1 MAYSESQSSTTKRA
15 AAAQISFT
23 KEPNTCGFIE
33 APTSAPTTSPEDQ
46 AWTCPGPCI
55 SSNSFLGCRSPVPTK
70 CLGSSVHSVAGGCK
84 EGELCCKYRPDT
96 ACYTWL
102 STKDAATFTLYECSS
117 TSGTGNLLAS
127 PTAMPDLVLTTIL
140 GSTSSNILTGSETSS
155 FTTVSPL
162 PTSTQEPQQEAS
174 KGAIA
179 ASVAGALA
187 FLGLLAGGVVYL
199 YIWNKKKKK
208 REGFTG
214 LNRRGSMAISGPYM
228 VSGLPPKFPPPPPAP
243 PRPPMSP
250 GVYDME
256 VFDQGRGTSSM
267 YSTGNFVERG
277 SEEFVPPPLNAPGRP
292 RRDGEA
298 VSGGWI

>member
-1 MAYSESQSSTTKRA
+1 MAYSESQSSTTKGA
-15 AAAQISFT
+15 AAVQLPFT
-23 KEPNTCGFIE
+23 KEPNTCGFIDS
-33 APTSAPTTSPEDQ
+33 PTSAPTISPKDQ

-70 CLGSSVHSVAGGCK
+70 CLGSSVDSIAGGCK

-102 STKDAATFTLYECSS
+102 STDDASTFTLYECGS

-127 PTAMPDLVLTTIL
+127 PTDLPGPILTTIL
-140 GSTSSNILTGSETSS
+140 GSTSKFLTGSETQSAAITS
-155 FTTVSPL
+155 AL
-162 PTSTQEPQQEAS
+162 QTSTQEPQPEAS

-228 VSGLPPKFPPPPPAP
+228 VSGLPPKFPPPLPAP

-267 YSTGNFVERG
+267 YSTGNYVERG
-277 SEEFVPPPLNAPGRP
+277 SDGLVPSPLSVPGRP
-292 RRDGEA
+292 KRDGEA

>member
-1 MAYSESQSSTTKRA
+1 MAYPESQSSTTKRA
-15 AAAQISFT
+15 AAAQLPFT
-23 KEPNTCGFIE
+23 KESNTCGFIE
-33 APTSAPTTSPEDQ
+33 LPTSAPTISPKEQ

-70 CLGSSVHSVAGGCK
+70 CLGSSTDSIAGGCK

-102 STKDAATFTLYECSS
+102 STDDASTFTLYECSS
-117 TSGTGNLLAS
+117 TSGMGNLLAS
-127 PTAMPDLVLTTIL
+127 PTGLPGPILTTIVD
-140 GSTSSNILTGSETSS
+140 STSNILTGSETPSS
-155 FTTVSPL
+155 ATTSSL
-162 PTSTQEPQQEAS
+162 PTSTQGPQKEAS

-228 VSGLPPKFPPPPPAP
+228 VSGLPPKSPPPPPAP

-267 YSTGNFVERG
+267 YSTGNYVERG
-277 SEEFVPPPLNAPGRP
+277 SEGLVPPPLNSPGRP
-292 RRDGEA
+292 SRDGEA

>member
-1 MAYSESQSSTTKRA
+1 MAYSESQSSTIKRA
-15 AAAQISFT
+15 AAAQLPFT

-33 APTSAPTTSPEDQ
+33 APTSAPTISPKDQ

-70 CLGSSVHSVAGGCK
+70 CLGSSAESIAGGCK
-84 EGELCCKYRPDT
+84 EGELCCRYRPDT

-102 STKDAATFTLYECSS
+102 STDDASTFTLYECSS

-127 PTAMPDLVLTTIL
+127 PTDLPGPTLTTIIDP
-140 GSTSSNILTGSETSS
+140 TSKILTGPKTPSAATA
-155 FTTVSPL
+155 SPL

-208 REGFTG
+208 REGPTG
-214 LNRRGSMAISGPYM
+214 LHRRGSMAISGPYL

-267 YSTGNFVERG
+267 YSTKNYVERG
-277 SEEFVPPPLNAPGRP
+277 SEGFVPPALNAPGRP